1 MIRLAL
7 GVAVLAATSLCADAR
22 TCNGGPAVKATHVKA
37 SWHHKYAQGTQPT
50 PQPAPQRRRGSTPMK
65 PESQTD

>member
-1 MIRLAL
+1 MIRVAL
-7 GVAVLAATSLCADAR
+7 GVAVLAATSFCADAR
-22 TCNGGPAVKATHVKA
+22 TCGGAAVKTTHVKA
-37 SWHHKYAQGTQPT
+37 SWHHRLAQGTQPA